1 MEKGID
7 LQTMGEDAIRN
18 RARAGSMSEA
28 KGQEWDQDRYE
39 LARVGKKEVLKV
51 GAA

>member
-18 RARAGSMSEA
+18 RARGSMSEA